1 MPTYKYRAKNVQG
14 KTVTG
19 QLAAVSE
26 VALSARLDKMGLTP
40 LSIAIDKPGAG
51 GGLLQSLF
59 KPNKKVS
66 ADAMVGFTRQF
77 ATIVKAGVPIVT
89 GLHVLSEQ
97 TESENLKDVLNKVR
111 RDIEGGSSLSQ
122 ALDKYPVVFS
132 ELYVNS
138 VVAGEAG
145 GVLDQVL
152 LRLAELMER
161 DAETRAAVSGALQYP
176 MMTGIAIVI
185 AVGVMVVFVVPK
197 FANIYGR
204 MGVSL
209 PLPTQI
215 LIGTNYV
222 VVHYWLLM
230 LVVAIVGTA
239 LLRRYI
245 DTPRGRL
252 QWDGMKL
259 QLPIFGQLFLKV
271 AMARFAMM
279 LQTLNSSG
287 LPILRSLEIVSTTV
301 GNAVVGREIE
311 LLKRSVA
318 DGRGISGSILASK
331 VFPPMVGHM
340 VSIGET
346 TGALDDML
354 SSVTAYYDLEIRS
367 LVKRL
372 TTMIEP
378 IMTAITGGIVLL
390 MALAI
395 FLPMWGMMKVMQQ

>member
-1 MPTYKYRAKNVQG
+1 MPTYKYRARNAQG

-40 LSIAIDKPGAG
+40 LSISAEKAG
-51 GGLLQSLF
+51 GGGLALF
-59 KPNKKVS
+59 KAKQTVPTE
-66 ADAMVGFTRQF
+66 AMVGFTRQF

-97 TESENLKDVLNKVR
+97 TESDVLKDVLKKVMH
-111 RDIEGGSSLSQ
+111 DIEGGSSLSQ
-122 ALDKYPVVFS
+122 AIDRYPLIFS
-132 ELYVNS
+132 DLYVNS

-145 GVLDQVL
+145 GVLDMVL

-161 DAETRAAVSGALQYP
+161 DAETRAAVGGALQYP
-176 MMTGIAIVI
+176 MMTGIAILV
-185 AVGVMVVFVVPK
+185 AVSVMVIFVVPK
-197 FANIYGR
+197 FASIYSK
-204 MGVSL
+204 MNVDL

-215 LIGTNYV
+215 LIGANYV
-222 VVHYWLLM
+222 VAHYWH
-230 LVVAIVGTA
+230 VIIAVTAIGSW

-245 DTPRGRL
+245 ATPSGRL
-252 QWDGMKL
+252 QFDALKL
-259 QLPIFGQLFLKV
+259 RSPIFGQLFLKV

-279 LQTLNSSG
+279 LMTLNSSG

-301 GNAVVGREIE
+301 GNAVIGREIE
-311 LLKRSVA
+311 ILRRSVA

-340 VSIGET
+340 SSIGET

-354 SSVTAYYDLEIRS
+354 GSIGAYYDLEIKS

-378 IMTAITGGIVLL
+378 IMTAITGGVVLV

-395 FLPMWGMMKVMQQ
+395 FLPMWGMMKVMQAH